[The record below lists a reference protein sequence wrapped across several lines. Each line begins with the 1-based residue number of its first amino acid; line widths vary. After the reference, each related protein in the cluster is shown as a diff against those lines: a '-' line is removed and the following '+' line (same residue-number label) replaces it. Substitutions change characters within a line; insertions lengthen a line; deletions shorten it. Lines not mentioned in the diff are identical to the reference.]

1 MKKTMKM
8 NLWFLKKLYQYDK
21 KRFGGNSGADSYSCN
36 QNTA

>member
-8 NLWFLKKLYQYDK
+8 NLWFLKKLYQY
-21 KRFGGNSGADSYSCN
+21 GGADSYSCN